1 MKKVSDL
8 PTIMSKLYRD
18 HNSLSIYLLEDLV
31 LCYLVHPRLDHA
43 DIGRPEHR
51 PHRDPLPTSA
61 AQYPD
66 QMLKGLGQ
74 KMDSALVDMYG

>member
-8 PTIMSKLYRD
+8 PSIMSKLYRD
-18 HNSLSIYLLEDLV
+18 QNSVSIYLLKDLV
-31 LCYLVHPRLDHA
+31 LCYLIHPRLDHV

-61 AQYPD
+61 AQYQN
-66 QMLKGLGQ
+66 QMLKGQ
-74 KMDSALVDMYG
+74 DHQIE